1 MKIINQ
7 SIANRGR
14 GVVSGNILRMVT
26 VVSDVIVLQLS
37 VILYIW
43 KLVTQVVC
51 DKEQIYYVCC
61 SRLGLSNTAH
71 TVICKGRVFYS
82 HVEQTYMTTSFHWER
97 VEVWAYKTSL
107 TPPPVIS
114 AFTKLVRERP
124 FNLRG
129 GVMFIFF

>member
-71 TVICKGRVFYS
+71 SYMQRKGILLTCGTDL
-82 HVEQTYMTTSFHWER
+82 HDHII
-97 VEVWAYKTSL
+97 SL
-107 TPPPVIS
+107 RAS
-114 AFTKLVRERP
+114 GSLS
-124 FNLRG
+124 L
-129 GVMFIFF
+129 